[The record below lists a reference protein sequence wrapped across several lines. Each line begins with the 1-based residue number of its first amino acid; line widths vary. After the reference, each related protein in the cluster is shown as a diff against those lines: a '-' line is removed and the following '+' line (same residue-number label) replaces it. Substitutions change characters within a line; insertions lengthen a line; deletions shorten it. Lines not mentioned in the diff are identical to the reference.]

1 MVGGMAASRPE
12 NLQQEVR
19 LRMKWILMGLAIATA
34 LYGGMSA
41 FLYVRQT
48 RLIFFPEEALEST
61 PADVGVAFEEVW
73 IEIPVEDGAER
84 VHGWWM
90 PVTGNPQR
98 ERGALLYLHGNG
110 ANIGANVNHAAR
122 FHQMGLSVLLVDYRG
137 YGMSDGGFPQE
148 DTVYEDAQAS
158 WAFLVN
164 ELGYR
169 PEQVFIYGHSLGG
182 AIAIDLAV
190 RQPDAAGL
198 MVQGSFTSMLDMANH
213 TTSFGWLPIDQ
224 LLTQRF
230 DSIAKVPQLQMPVFF
245 MHGLEDDQIP
255 ADMSEMLHAASP
267 EPKRLWL
274 VPDAG
279 HNDLARV
286 SGPEFFTQ
294 VEAFLASVQPIQT
307 P

>member
-1 MVGGMAASRPE
+1 
-12 NLQQEVR
+12 
-19 LRMKWILMGLAIATA
+19 MKWILMGLAIATA

-61 PADVGVAFEEVW
+61 PADVNVAFEEVW
-73 IEIPVEDGAER
+73 IEIPVEDGVER

-90 PVTGNPQR
+90 PVTGNPQG

-110 ANIGANVNHAAR
+110 SNIGANVNHAAR

-148 DTVYEDAQAS
+148 ATVYEDAQAS
-158 WAFLVN
+158 WEFLVN

-182 AIAIDLAV
+182 AIAIDLAI

-198 MVQGSFTSMLDMANH
+198 MVQGSFTSMLDMANR

-294 VEAFLASVQPIQT
+294 VEAFLASVQLIQT

>member
-1 MVGGMAASRPE
+1 MR
-12 NLQQEVR
+12 
-19 LRMKWILMGLAIATA
+19 WILMGLAIATA

-48 RLIFFPEEALEST
+48 RLIFFPEKPLEST
-61 PADVGVAFEEVW
+61 PADVDVAFEEVW
-73 IEIPVEDGAER
+73 IEIPVEDGVER

-90 PVTGNPQR
+90 PATGTLQG

-110 ANIGANVNHAAR
+110 SNIGANVNHAAR

-148 DTVYEDAQAS
+148 ATVYEDAQAS
-158 WAFLVN
+158 WEFLMN

-198 MVQGSFTSMLDMANH
+198 IVQGSFTSMLDMANR

-245 MHGLEDDQIP
+245 IHGLEDDQIP

-267 EPKRLWL
+267 EPKQLWL

-286 SGPEFFTQ
+286 AGPEFFTQ
-294 VEAFLASVQPIQT
+294 VEAFLASVQPIQI

>member
-1 MVGGMAASRPE
+1 
-12 NLQQEVR
+12 
-19 LRMKWILMGLAIATA
+19 MGLAIAA
-34 LYGGMSA
+34 AVYGGMSA
-41 FLYVRQT
+41 LLYMRQT
-48 RLIFFPEEALEST
+48 RLIFFPDEALEST
-61 PADVGVAFEEVW
+61 PADVGVDFEEVW
-73 IEIPVEDGAER
+73 IEIPVADGVER

-90 PVTGNPQR
+90 PASGTPQG

-137 YGMSDGGFPQE
+137 YGMSDGAFPQE
-148 DTVYEDAQAS
+148 ATVYQDAQAS
-158 WAFLVN
+158 WDFLVN
-164 ELGYR
+164 ELGYA

-198 MVQGSFTSMLDMANH
+198 IVQSSFTSILDMTH
-213 TTSFGWLPIDQ
+213 RTTPFGWLPVDQ

-230 DSIAKVPQLQMPVFF
+230 DSIAKVSQLQMPVFF
-245 MHGLEDDQIP
+245 MHGLEDGQVP
-255 ADMSEMLHAASP
+255 ADMSETLYAASP
-267 EPKRLWL
+267 DPKQLWL

-286 SGPEFFTQ
+286 TGSEFFIQ
-294 VEAFLASVQPIQT
+294 VEAFLASVQPLQT
-307 P
+307 R

>member
-1 MVGGMAASRPE
+1 
-12 NLQQEVR
+12 
-19 LRMKWILMGLAIATA
+19 MKWILMGLAIAA
-34 LYGGMSA
+34 AVYGGMSA
-41 FLYVRQT
+41 LLYMRQT
-48 RLIFFPEEALEST
+48 RLIFFPDEALEST
-61 PADVGVAFEEVW
+61 PADVGVDFEEVW
-73 IEIPVEDGAER
+73 IEIPVVDGVER

-90 PVTGNPQR
+90 PASGTPQG

-137 YGMSDGGFPQE
+137 YGMSDGAFPQE
-148 DTVYEDAQAS
+148 ATVYQDAQAS
-158 WAFLVN
+158 WDFLVN
-164 ELGYR
+164 ELGYA

-198 MVQGSFTSMLDMANH
+198 IVQSSFTSILDMTH
-213 TTSFGWLPIDQ
+213 RTTPFGWLPVDQ

-245 MHGLEDDQIP
+245 MHGLEDGQVP
-255 ADMSEMLHAASP
+255 ADMSETLYTASP
-267 EPKRLWL
+267 DPKQLWL

-286 SGPEFFTQ
+286 TGPEFFIQ
-294 VEAFLASVQPIQT
+294 VEAFLASVQPLQT
-307 P
+307 R